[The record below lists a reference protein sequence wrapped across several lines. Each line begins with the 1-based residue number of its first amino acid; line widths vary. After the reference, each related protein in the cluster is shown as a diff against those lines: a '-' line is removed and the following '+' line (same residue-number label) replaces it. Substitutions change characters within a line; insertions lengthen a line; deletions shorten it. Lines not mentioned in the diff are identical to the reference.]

1 VGDAAAAT
9 VVVANPDED
18 AREVVAR
25 VVEAGGLTAV
35 RVASAAEVPDA
46 VAAAG
51 GGAGATGVIGVILD
65 LGPANLQA
73 LEALRAGDG
82 RTDDGRK
89 DDGAGDGRTDDGR
102 KDDGAGDGPRV
113 VVLGTGPAN
122 GRLALRAGAD
132 GYLVRPFHARD
143 LRATLADAL
152 ARPDA
157 ERATW
162 RTAAAE
168 CL

>member
-1 VGDAAAAT
+1 M
-9 VVVANPDED
+9 
-18 AREVVAR
+18 
-25 VVEAGGLTAV
+25 
-35 RVASAAEVPDA
+35 
-46 VAAAG
+46 
-51 GGAGATGVIGVILD
+51 D

-82 RTDDGRK
+82 GK
-89 DDGAGDGRTDDGR
+89 GGDG
-102 KDDGAGDGPRV
+102 GDEPRV

-143 LRATLADAL
+143 LQATLTEAL

-162 RTAAAE
+162 RITAAE
-168 CL
+168 GP